1 LRRCASPKATTWST
15 HSRRIDPA
23 QKREHGRKKRV
34 VRSERHRRTKEDYVG
49 ECGLHRQFAFPAL
62 ADVEGWRGNIGPEA
76 RDVGQPF
83 DSYPVRLSRHPL
95 RRLDMYGMKSLLSAF
110 DVKADRIDRRVGA
123 GQHIGNPP
131 LVSNVGLDRLKT
143 RIIGTEKFATAVR
156 MP

>member
-1 LRRCASPKATTWST
+1 M
-15 HSRRIDPA
+15 
-23 QKREHGRKKRV
+23 RV
-34 VRSERHRRTKEDYVG
+34 VRANRLRRMKEDWVG
-49 ECGLHRQFAFPAL
+49 EGGMHRQFAFPAL

-83 DSYPVRLSRHPL
+83 DSDPVRLNRHPL

-143 RIIGTEKFATAVR
+143 RIIGTEEFATTVR
-156 MP
+156 MPGADPNGKLVLAEMS

>member
-1 LRRCASPKATTWST
+1 MRPSP
-15 HSRRIDPA
+15 P
-23 QKREHGRKKRV
+23 
-34 VRSERHRRTKEDYVG
+34 VRLPRACGCRGMARQHR
-49 ECGLHRQFAFPAL
+49 
-62 ADVEGWRGNIGPEA
+62 PEA

-83 DSYPVRLSRHPL
+83 DTYPVRLNRHPL
-95 RRLDMYGMKSLLSAF
+95 RRLDMYGMKSLLSTF